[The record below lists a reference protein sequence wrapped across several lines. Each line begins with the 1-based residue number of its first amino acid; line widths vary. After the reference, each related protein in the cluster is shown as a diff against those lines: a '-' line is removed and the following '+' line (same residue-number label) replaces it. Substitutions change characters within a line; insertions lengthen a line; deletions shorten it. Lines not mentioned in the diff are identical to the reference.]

1 MDYPIKTLSQLRPI
15 LQGCRKKANL
25 TQTEVANQLGITQQ
39 SYAQIEANPAST
51 SVERLYK
58 IMRLLNVELVLTY
71 LSAEQITENVAPA
84 KQTAA
89 NKIIAKTPAAKKQ
102 NTSATVAKS
111 VGSPVQRPAPRKIA
125 PPAGKKV
132 VW

>member
-58 IMRLLNVELVLTY
+58 IMRLLNVELVLNY
-71 LSAEQITENVAPA
+71 LPSG
-84 KQTAA
+84 QTAESQKTTQLA
-89 NKIIAKTPAAKKQ
+89 SAKKNAPKTAAKSKQ
-102 NTSATVAKS
+102 
-111 VGSPVQRPAPRKIA
+111 APRKII
-125 PPAGKKV
+125 PPPGKKV